1 MWNLIKMQFKSENF
15 KRFNI
20 FAIILN
26 IIFIIS
32 ATLKPENGNTA
43 NGLYQ
48 LFIIILVILFFN
60 MENNKTNIIL
70 NSLPINKK
78 DIVIKNYLYL
88 FIIFLLANL
97 YTYISFYVINKT
109 MNSATIN
116 YMDFKNLVA
125 TISILII
132 QISIM
137 LPILHLI
144 SGVFSYFIV
153 YIGIIVGGKIILSYE
168 NSIENMLDKGNLYI
182 LPLIAFLIMALSI
195 GISIFLYTH
204 REFEGAVE

>member
-32 ATLKPENGNTA
+32 TLARPENFGRDNSI
-43 NGLYQ
+43 YQ
-48 LFIIILVILFFN
+48 LFIMLLSILFFN
-60 MENNKTNIIL
+60 MENNKTSIIL

-78 DIVIKNYLYL
+78 DIVIKNYMYF
-88 FIIFLLANL
+88 FIIFLVANL

-153 YIGIIVGGKIILSYE
+153 YIGITVGGNIILSYE
-168 NSIENMLDKGNLYI
+168 NSIENILDNGNLYM

-204 REFEGAVE
+204 REFEGVVE